1 MQHPKGGPAPFFLST
16 CTSRLRD
23 DALLTRAVELFKAG
37 QHADALLAAEYVCR
51 RLPMNRIPAI
61 LRAKILQTA
70 YPFLTARAW
79 HAAWLSEPENPLL
92 QDIMLQAW
100 LKDGGRADVASLGPA
115 FLPARCRAGRHA
127 SLMPILHA
135 AGVNHTGACWK
146 NDNAIEA
153 MLFVGNGSNTAPRA
167 TLLLSDETTQ
177 YQFDVPGDGTRFT
190 LVPPRP
196 GAVWSIVLLQPDGRR
211 QLLPGSP
218 LAFYET
224 PTIHVGSGPAESE
237 PLLHARPVSIV
248 IPVYRELALVRACI
262 ESVKKS
268 LPQNHT
274 PARIVVIDDSSPEP
288 ALSAWL
294 DKLAAMGDITLL
306 RNACNLGFIETTNR
320 GMRVHPNDDVLLLNA
335 DTQVHGD
342 WIDRLGRA
350 LYSTSDIASVTPWTN
365 NGEISSFPVMSQAAP
380 APDPR
385 ELALIDQVAAETRAA
400 PGGADIE
407 LPSCC
412 GFTMLIRRTVID
424 AIGMLDGT
432 SLIRGYG
439 EEVDWCMRARAAG
452 WRHLQATG
460 VFVTHEG
467 TVSFRAEKTLR
478 VAQNRGP
485 LVTRYPSY
493 YFEFSAFRRED
504 PLAGARAALR
514 IGLAG
519 SKASAWLRKADT
531 AQPTGALP
539 NTIAKRPLPA
549 VLPSLR
555 SSFQRVA
562 VWNHDLTTPGAA
574 HVLTLARLLASQP
587 QINLRLLVIG
597 DGGDALW
604 RTGVVDHVPYVQGDA
619 LPLLDDPYLLQ
630 AVGCRVIMTDN
641 PTGLPSKLRPVLL
654 DEHFEAH
661 RWLADWTKANKCI
674 EAAERTAH

>member
-23 DALLTRAVELFKAG
+23 DALLTRAVELFTAG

-70 YPFLTARAW
+70 YPFMASRAW
-79 HAAWLSEPENPLL
+79 HAAWLSEAENPLL
-92 QDIMLQAW
+92 QDVMLQAW

-115 FLPARCRAGRHA
+115 FLPARCRAGRHE
-127 SLMPILHA
+127 SLMPILRA
-135 AGVNHTGACWK
+135 AGVTHTGACWK
-146 NDNAIEA
+146 NDDAIEA
-153 MLFVGNGSNTAPRA
+153 MVFLGNGAPRA

-177 YQFDVPGDGTRFT
+177 YQFEVPGDGARVRLT
-190 LVPPRP
+190 PPRP
-196 GAVWSIVLLQPDGRR
+196 GAVWSITLLQPDGRR

-224 PTIHVGSGPAESE
+224 PTVRAGSE
-237 PLLHARPVSIV
+237 PAATNPADTDVRPVSVV

-262 ESVKKS
+262 DSVKTS
-268 LPQNHT
+268 LPLNGT
-274 PARIVVIDDSSPEP
+274 PARIVVVDDCSPEP

-294 DKLAAMGDITLL
+294 DKQAAAGAITLL
-306 RNACNLGFIETTNR
+306 RNACNLGFIETVNR
-320 GMRVHPNDDVLLLNA
+320 GMRAHPDHDVLLLNA

-342 WIDRLGRA
+342 WIDRLARA
-350 LYSTSDIASVTPWTN
+350 LYATPDVASVTPWTN

-380 APDPR
+380 APDTR
-385 ELALIDQVAAETRAA
+385 ELALLDQVAAEVRAA

-412 GFTMLIRRTVID
+412 GFTMLIRRTVLD

-432 SLIRGYG
+432 ALIRGYG

-460 VFVTHEG
+460 VFVAHEG

-478 VAQNRGP
+478 VAQNRGH
-485 LVTRYPSY
+485 LVARYPSY
-493 YFEFSAFRRED
+493 YPEFAAFRRDD
-504 PLAGARAALR
+504 PLARARAALR
-514 IGLAG
+514 AALER
-519 SKASAWLRKADT
+519 SKTATWLRKADI

-539 NTIAKRPLPA
+539 NTIAKKPLPA
-549 VLPSLR
+549 VLPPMRASC
-555 SSFQRVA
+555 QRIA
-562 VWNHDLTTPGAA
+562 VWKHDLAA
-574 HVLTLARLLASQP
+574 PAAAQVLTLARLLASRP
-587 QINLRLLVIG
+587 QLNMRMLVIG

-604 RTGVVDHVPYVQGDA
+604 RTGVVDHVPHIQGDA
-619 LPLLDDPYLLQ
+619 LPLLDDQHLLQ
-630 AVGCRVIMTDN
+630 AAGCRTILTDS
-641 PTGLPSKLRPVLL
+641 PAALPAKLKPVLL
-654 DEHFEAH
+654 DERFDAH
-661 RWLADWTKANKCI
+661 AWLAGWSNINAGIKA
-674 EAAERTAH
+674 A

>member
-23 DALLTRAVELFKAG
+23 DALLTRAVELFTAG

-70 YPFLTARAW
+70 YPFMASRAW
-79 HAAWLSEPENPLL
+79 HAAWLSEAENPLL
-92 QDIMLQAW
+92 QDVMLQAW

-115 FLPARCRAGRHA
+115 FLPARCRAGRHE
-127 SLMPILHA
+127 SLMPILRA
-135 AGVNHTGACWK
+135 AGVTHTGACWK
-146 NDNAIEA
+146 NDDAIEA
-153 MLFVGNGSNTAPRA
+153 MVFLGNGAPRA

-177 YQFDVPGDGTRFT
+177 YQFEVPGDGARVRLT
-190 LVPPRP
+190 PPRP
-196 GAVWSIVLLQPDGRR
+196 GAVWSITLLQPDGRR

-224 PTIHVGSGPAESE
+224 PTVRAGSE
-237 PLLHARPVSIV
+237 PAATNPADTDVRPVSIV

-262 ESVKKS
+262 ESVKTS
-268 LPQNHT
+268 LPLNGT
-274 PARIVVIDDSSPEP
+274 PAKIVVVDDCSPEP

-294 DKLAAMGDITLL
+294 DKQAAAGAITLL
-306 RNACNLGFIETTNR
+306 RNACNLGFIETVNR
-320 GMRVHPNDDVLLLNA
+320 GMRAHPDHDVLLLNA

-342 WIDRLGRA
+342 WIDRLARA
-350 LYSTSDIASVTPWTN
+350 LYATPDVASVTPWTN

-380 APDPR
+380 APDTR
-385 ELALIDQVAAETRAA
+385 ELALLDQVAAEVRAA

-412 GFTMLIRRTVID
+412 GFTMLIRRTVLD

-432 SLIRGYG
+432 ALIRGYG

-460 VFVTHEG
+460 VFVAHEG

-478 VAQNRGP
+478 VAQNRGH
-485 LVTRYPSY
+485 LVARYPSY
-493 YFEFSAFRRED
+493 YPEFAAFRRDD
-504 PLAGARAALR
+504 PLARARTALRAALER
-514 IGLAG
+514 
-519 SKASAWLRKADT
+519 SKAATWLRKADI

-539 NTIAKRPLPA
+539 NTIAKKPLPA
-549 VLPSLR
+549 VLPPMRASC
-555 SSFQRVA
+555 QRIA
-562 VWNHDLTTPGAA
+562 VWKHDLAA
-574 HVLTLARLLASQP
+574 PAAAQVLTLARLLASRP
-587 QINLRLLVIG
+587 QLNMRMLVIG

-604 RTGVVDHVPYVQGDA
+604 RTGVVDHVPHIQGDA
-619 LPLLDDPYLLQ
+619 LPLLDDQHLLQ
-630 AVGCRVIMTDN
+630 AAGCRTILTDS
-641 PTGLPSKLRPVLL
+641 PAALPAKLKPVLL
-654 DEHFEAH
+654 DERFDAH
-661 RWLADWTKANKCI
+661 AWLAGWSNINAGIKA
-674 EAAERTAH
+674 A

>member
-23 DALLTRAVELFKAG
+23 DALLTRAVELFTAG

-70 YPFLTARAW
+70 YPFMASRAW
-79 HAAWLSEPENPLL
+79 HAAWLSEAENPLL
-92 QDIMLQAW
+92 QDIMLQTW

-115 FLPARCRAGRHA
+115 FLPARCRAGRHD
-127 SLMPILHA
+127 SLMPILRA
-135 AGVNHTGACWK
+135 AGVTHTGACWK
-146 NDNAIEA
+146 NGEAIEA
-153 MLFVGNGSNTAPRA
+153 MVFLGNGAPRA

-177 YQFDVPGDGTRFT
+177 YQFEVPGDGARVR
-190 LVPPRP
+190 LMPPRP
-196 GAVWSIVLLQPDGRR
+196 GAVWSITLLQPDGRR

-224 PTIHVGSGPAESE
+224 PTIRAGAAPSALHPAS
-237 PLLHARPVSIV
+237 AQPVSIV

-262 ESVKKS
+262 ESVKSS
-268 LPQNHT
+268 LPLNSA
-274 PARIVVIDDSSPEP
+274 PARIVVVDDCSPEP

-294 DKLAAMGDITLL
+294 DKQAASGAITLL
-306 RNACNLGFIETTNR
+306 RNACNLGFIETVNR
-320 GMRVHPNDDVLLLNA
+320 GMRAHPDHDVLLLNA

-342 WIDRLGRA
+342 WIDRLARA
-350 LYSTSDIASVTPWTN
+350 LYAAPDVASVTPWTN

-380 APDPR
+380 APDTR
-385 ELALIDQVAAETRAA
+385 ELALLDQVAAEVRAA

-412 GFTMLIRRTVID
+412 GFTMLIRRTVLD

-432 SLIRGYG
+432 ALIRGYG

-460 VFVTHEG
+460 VFVAHEG

-478 VAQNRGP
+478 VAQNRGN
-485 LVTRYPSY
+485 LVARYPSY
-493 YFEFSAFRRED
+493 YPEFSSFRRDD
-504 PLAGARAALR
+504 PLASARISLRAALER
-514 IGLAG
+514 
-519 SKASAWLRKADT
+519 SKASNWLRKADI

-539 NTIAKRPLPA
+539 NTIAKKPLPA
-549 VLPSLR
+549 VLPPMRASC
-555 SSFQRVA
+555 QRIA
-562 VWNHDLTTPGAA
+562 VWKHDLAA
-574 HVLTLARLLASQP
+574 PAAAQVLTLARLLASRP
-587 QINLRLLVIG
+587 QLNLRMLVVG

-604 RTGVVDHVPYVQGDA
+604 RTGVVDHVPHIQGDA
-619 LPLLDDPYLLQ
+619 LPLLDDLHLLQ
-630 AVGCRVIMTDN
+630 AAGCRTILTDT
-641 PTGLPSKLRPVLL
+641 PAALPAKLKLVLL
-654 DEHFEAH
+654 DERFDAH
-661 RWLADWTKANKCI
+661 AWLAGWSNINAGIKA
-674 EAAERTAH
+674 A

>member
-23 DALLTRAVELFKAG
+23 DALLTRAVELFTAG

-70 YPFLTARAW
+70 YPFMASRAW
-79 HAAWLSEPENPLL
+79 HAAWLSEAENPLL
-92 QDIMLQAW
+92 QDVMLQTW

-115 FLPARCRAGRHA
+115 FLPARCRAGRHD
-127 SLMPILHA
+127 SLMPILRA
-135 AGVNHTGACWK
+135 AGVTHTGACWK
-146 NDNAIEA
+146 NGEAIEA
-153 MLFVGNGSNTAPRA
+153 MVFLGNGAPRA

-177 YQFDVPGDGTRFT
+177 YQFEVPGDGARVR
-190 LVPPRP
+190 LMPPRP
-196 GAVWSIVLLQPDGRR
+196 GAVWSITLLQPDGRR

-224 PTIHVGSGPAESE
+224 PTIRAGAAPAA
-237 PLLHARPVSIV
+237 LHPTSAQPVSIV

-262 ESVKKS
+262 ESVKTS
-268 LPQNHT
+268 LPLNST
-274 PARIVVIDDSSPEP
+274 PARIVVVDDCSPEP

-294 DKLAAMGDITLL
+294 DKQAASGAITLL
-306 RNACNLGFIETTNR
+306 RNACNLGFIETVNR
-320 GMRVHPNDDVLLLNA
+320 GMRAHPDHDVLLLNA

-342 WIDRLGRA
+342 WIDRLARA
-350 LYSTSDIASVTPWTN
+350 LYATPDVASVTPWTN

-380 APDPR
+380 APDTR
-385 ELALIDQVAAETRAA
+385 ELALLDQVAAEVRAA

-412 GFTMLIRRTVID
+412 GFTMLIRRTVLD

-432 SLIRGYG
+432 ALIRGYG

-460 VFVTHEG
+460 VFVAHEG

-478 VAQNRGP
+478 VAQNRGH
-485 LVTRYPSY
+485 LVARYPSY
-493 YFEFSAFRRED
+493 YPEFAAFRRDD
-504 PLAGARAALR
+504 PLASARNTLRAALER
-514 IGLAG
+514 
-519 SKASAWLRKADT
+519 SKAANWLRKADI

-539 NTIAKRPLPA
+539 NTIAKKPLPA
-549 VLPSLR
+549 VLPPMRASC
-555 SSFQRVA
+555 QRIA
-562 VWNHDLTTPGAA
+562 VWKHDLAA
-574 HVLTLARLLASQP
+574 PAAAQVLTLARLLASRP
-587 QINLRLLVIG
+587 QLNMRMLVIG

-604 RTGVVDHVPYVQGDA
+604 RTGVVDHVPHIQGDA
-619 LPLLDDPYLLQ
+619 LPLLDDLHLLQ
-630 AVGCRVIMTDN
+630 AAGCRTILTDT
-641 PTGLPSKLRPVLL
+641 PAALPAKLKPVLL
-654 DEHFEAH
+654 DQHFDAH
-661 RWLADWTKANKCI
+661 AWLAGWSNINASIKA
-674 EAAERTAH
+674 A